1 MKAITLSETLAIFCA
16 DIEIK
21 LLLEDDQETY
31 KDKLFSKDEIMEQ
44 MEKSMI
50 ALLKIFNNAGYDI
63 QDQLKINL

>member
-1 MKAITLSETLAIFCA
+1 MKGITLSETIAIFCA

-31 KDKLFSKDEIMEQ
+31 KEKLFSKEEIMEQ

-50 ALLKIFNNAGYDI
+50 ALLKIFTNTGFERHES
-63 QDQLKINL
+63 LKK